1 VVFEIRIICFANQ
14 KGGVGKTT
22 TCVNVAGILAIVKK
36 KRVLLIDA
44 DPQCSC
50 TSYFIDPQIPEEN
63 TITAL
68 FDPIPNSTAAIIHA
82 TRIAEGKA
90 RIDLIPGGYTLG
102 GSVFEIGS
110 YKNIGSRIK
119 DYINKQKIPEK
130 YDYCLIDC
138 PPDLGIFTINAFY
151 ASDAI
156 LVPIQPERLAVW
168 GVSQLVDRIP
178 SFREFNKKLKIAGIF
193 TSMYQEAF
201 KSQKEWNQEI
211 KSMFQELFIGEV
223 HRAAIYGRAWD
234 ETKLICELN
243 IKKTERPYR
252 ELLNIA
258 NYILSSGL

>member
-1 VVFEIRIICFANQ
+1 MKTLCFANQ

-22 TCVNVAGILAIVKK
+22 TCVNIAGILATVKK
-36 KRVLLIDA
+36 KQVLLIDA

-50 TSYFIDPQIPEEN
+50 TSYFIDPQIPDEN
-63 TITAL
+63 TIAAL
-68 FDPIPNSTAAIIHA
+68 FNSEPNPTASIILP
-82 TRIAEGKA
+82 TRIADKLS
-90 RIDLIPGGYTLG
+90 RINLVPGGYTLG
-102 GSVFEIGS
+102 GSVFEIGG

-119 DYINKQKIPEK
+119 NYITKQKIPEK

-151 ASDAI
+151 ASDSI
-156 LVPIQPERLAVW
+156 IVPIQPERLAVW

-178 SFREFNKKLKIAGIF
+178 AFQEYNKSLKLAGVF

-211 KSMFQELFIGEV
+211 KSMFHDLFIGEV
-223 HRAAIYGRAWD
+223 HRAALYGRAWD
-234 ETKLICELN
+234 ESKLICELN

-252 ELLNIA
+252 ELLNIT
-258 NYILSSGL
+258 NFILNL

>member
-1 VVFEIRIICFANQ
+1 MKTICFANQ

-22 TCVNVAGILAIVKK
+22 TCVNIAGILAAVKK
-36 KRVLLIDA
+36 KQVLLIDA

-68 FDPIPNSTAAIIHA
+68 FNPEPNPTASIILA
-82 TRIAEGKA
+82 TRIADKLS
-90 RIDLIPGGYTLG
+90 RIDLVPGGYTLG
-102 GSVFEIGS
+102 GSVFEIGG

-119 DYINKQKIPEK
+119 DYIIKQKIFEK

-151 ASDAI
+151 ASTSI

-178 SFREFNKKLKIAGIF
+178 SFQEYNKNLKLAGVF

-211 KSMFQELFIGEV
+211 KSMFRDLFIGEI
-223 HRAAIYGRAWD
+223 HRAALYGKAWD
-234 ETKLICELN
+234 ESKLICELN

-258 NYILSSGL
+258 NFVLGL